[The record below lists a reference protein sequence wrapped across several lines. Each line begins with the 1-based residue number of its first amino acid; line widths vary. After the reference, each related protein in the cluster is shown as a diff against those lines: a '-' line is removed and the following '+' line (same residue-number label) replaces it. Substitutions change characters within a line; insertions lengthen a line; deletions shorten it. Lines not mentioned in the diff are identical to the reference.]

1 VGAIAVT
8 QEHLARWLARPTADD
23 HKYSR
28 GVVEFHT
35 GSRAYPGAALLG
47 VLGALHTGVGMVRYL
62 GPPSVSSLVIQAHPE
77 VVVTRGRADAIVVGS
92 GMATPLGPHATHR
105 VREALSRGV
114 PTVIDAGAL
123 DFAGPLPSLS
133 VLTPHAR
140 ELARLHRRLY
150 ESELT
155 DVQDA
160 AERIARDLG
169 VTVLLKGAVTSVVN
183 HHGTRWILPEATAW
197 LATAGTGDVLAGIL
211 GALLAGSRSQLE
223 HSPEDFG
230 ESVAA
235 GAYLHARAAGFA
247 SATQSDGPITA
258 SDVARNVSLVV
269 GRVLG
274 STP

>member
-1 VGAIAVT
+1 MGAIAVT
-8 QEHLARWLARPTADD
+8 QELLARWLSRPTAVD

-62 GPPSVSSLVIQAHPE
+62 GPASVSSLVIQAHPE
-77 VVVTRGRADAIVVGS
+77 VVVTRGRVDAIVVGS
-92 GMATPLGPHATHR
+92 GMSTPLGPHATHR

-123 DFAGPLPSLS
+123 DFAGPPPSLS

-155 DVQDA
+155 DEQDA

-169 VTVLLKGAVTSVVN
+169 VTVLLKGSVTTVVN
-183 HHGTRWILPEATAW
+183 QHGTRWMLPEATAW

-223 HSPEDFG
+223 RSPEYFG

-235 GAYLHARAAGFA
+235 GAFLDAQAAGFA
-247 SATQSDGPITA
+247 TATQSDGPITA